1 MILDSYPLNENQDGC
16 CSELDPRNDR
26 QECIN
31 NISMATT
38 TCGIILAL
46 IGYAAP
52 RNYHV
57 EMALICA
64 CM

>member
-1 MILDSYPLNENQDGC
+1 MEILDSYPRNENQDGC
-16 CSELDPRNDR
+16 CSELDPRK
-26 QECIN
+26 CISI
-31 NISMATT
+31 ISMATT

-46 IGYAAP
+46 IGYASP
-52 RNYHV
+52 RDYHV